1 MSRQIKHKESDS
13 KGKFYMEDE
22 IGITSELRY
31 STSENGVLIIEHTET
46 RIEFKGKG
54 LASKLVK
61 QSVEYVRENNL
72 KIVPGCSYAKVNF
85 ERHEEYKDVLKQ

>member
-1 MSRQIKHKESDS
+1 MSHKIKHKESGS

-31 STSENGVLIIEHTET
+31 SSLEKGVLIIDHTET

-54 LASKLVK
+54 YASKLVK
-61 QSVEYVRENNL
+61 KSVDYARENNY
-72 KIVPGCSYAKVNF
+72 KIVPGCSYAKAHF
-85 ERHEEYKDVLKQ
+85 DRHKEYEDVLKD

>member
-1 MSRQIKHKESDS
+1 MSHQIKHKESDS

-31 STSENGVLIIEHTET
+31 STPENGVLIIDHTET
-46 RIEFKGKG
+46 RIECKGKG

-61 QSVEYVRENNL
+61 KSVDYARENNF
-72 KIVPGCSYAKVNF
+72 KIVPGCSYAKDHF
-85 ERHEEYKDVLKQ
+85 DRHKEYKDVLKD

>member
-1 MSRQIKHKESDS
+1 MSHKIKHKETDS

-31 STSENGVLIIEHTET
+31 STPKYGVLIIDHTET

-61 QSVEYVRENNL
+61 KSVEYARENNF
-72 KIVPGCSYAKVNF
+72 KIVPNCSYARAHF
-85 ERHEEYKDVLKQ
+85 DRHKEYEDVLKD

>member
-1 MSRQIKHKESDS
+1 MSHLIKHKESGS

-31 STSENGVLIIEHTET
+31 STPEKSVLIIDHTET

-54 LASKLVK
+54 FASRLVK
-61 QSVEYVRENNL
+61 RSVEFARENNF
-72 KIVPGCSYAKVNF
+72 KIVPGCSYAKAHF
-85 ERHEEYKDVLKQ
+85 DSHKEYEDVLKE

>member
-1 MSRQIKHKESDS
+1 MSHKIKHEESGS

-31 STSENGVLIIEHTET
+31 STPEIGVLIIDHTET

-54 LASKLVK
+54 LASRLVK
-61 QSVEYVRENNL
+61 KSVEYARENKF
-72 KIVPGCSYAKVNF
+72 KIVPGCSYAKAHF
-85 ERHEEYKDVLKQ
+85 DRHKEYEDVLKD

>member
-1 MSRQIKHKESDS
+1 MSCQIKHKEGDS

-31 STSENGVLIIEHTET
+31 STPENGVLIIDHTET

-61 QSVEYVRENNL
+61 QSVEYARENNL
-72 KIVPGCSYAKVNF
+72 KIVPGCSYAKVHF
-85 ERHEEYKDVLKQ
+85 DRHEEYKDVLKD